1 MTDVTGILLFG
12 YSYLIGTQYGFE
24 AAFFFWSTFMAVI
37 CSVAMRR
44 MRHLYK
50 KD

>member
-12 YSYLIGTQYGFE
+12 YSYLIGAQYGFE
-24 AAFFFWSTFMAVI
+24 VAFFFWSMCVALI

>member
-12 YSYLIGTQYGFE
+12 YSYLIFGQYGFE
-24 AAFFFWSTFMAVI
+24 VAFFVWSMCMVLI
-37 CSVAMRR
+37 CSVATRR

>member
-12 YSYLIGTQYGFE
+12 YSYLIFGQYGFE
-24 AAFFFWSTFMAVI
+24 VALFFWSMCMWAI
-37 CSVAMRR
+37 CSIAMRR